1 MCFVHC
7 LASASWCK
15 PPPPFGFGHTQ
26 TRATHTQLWLRPPP
40 GQAPKDHSPSDC
52 RMNCTH
58 GAQIMVC
65 RITLRVIICAMS
77 CALEA
82 HMFVLRRT
90 PKHNQPP
97 HMGLSSAAPCQAAWP
112 FSVTLRRSSVH
123 RKAKSW
129 AKRRCAQETTPPP
142 SASHTHERTSS
153 PLFRQKTSFL
163 FLRTTLAHLP
173 APVDYVRPTQTHKP
187 TRPSNKP
194 KIDPTPGNPQTSG
207 VTKLRPRMTPHSR
220 SNHTYARTHE
230 RTSNPL
236 SRRFLETPSRPVF
249 STAVTTPTG
258 IRPRHKIF
266 SQSTIS
272 PTTKKLHQT
281 NTETGYGARPT
292 DQHTRT

>member
-1 MCFVHC
+1 
-7 LASASWCK
+7 
-15 PPPPFGFGHTQ
+15 
-26 TRATHTQLWLRPPP
+26 
-40 GQAPKDHSPSDC
+40 
-52 RMNCTH
+52 
-58 GAQIMVC
+58 MVC

-82 HMFVLRRT
+82 HMFVFRRT
-90 PKHNQPP
+90 SKHNQPP

-236 SRRFLETPSRPVF
+236 SRRFLETPSRPVL
-249 STAVTTPTG
+249 STAVPAPTG

-281 NTETGYGARPT
+281 KIELLCDVTKPRFRHMASLHMLIHTHTLNQLQNKMGIKPT
-292 DQHTRT
+292 PGNPPEHDATQLRLYMTPHPFLHTRV